1 MDICSYVHYYYRH
14 VLIISIYHRYN
25 YTTFFHNAITLNK

>member
-1 MDICSYVHYYYRH
+1 MDICSYVHYYYRR
-14 VLIISIYHRYN
+14 VLIISIYYRYN